1 MTKTFWLSYAPSGIM
16 FLIQALILKP
26 FQPVALSMMLSYW
39 EPGST
44 MTYEQAVYC
53 AAVVI
58 FMSLLIAFLN
68 HHGTYSTQQFGM
80 KVRIAACSLIYRKVL
95 RMSSGAL
102 AETTAGQVVN
112 LLSNDVN
119 RFDYAFIYTHFIW
132 LLPLQVI
139 IVCYLIYLKI
149 GYAAI
154 VGVIGIVL
162 QTIPV
167 QSYMSKIAARL
178 RMKTA
183 CRTDERYK
191 NVRVGETF

>member
-1 MTKTFWLSYAPSGIM
+1 M
-16 FLIQALILKP
+16 
-26 FQPVALSMMLSYW
+26 
-39 EPGST
+39 
-44 MTYEQAVYC
+44 
-53 AAVVI
+53 
-58 FMSLLIAFLN
+58 
-68 HHGTYSTQQFGM
+68 
-80 KVRIAACSLIYRKVL
+80 

-102 AETTAGQVVN
+102 AQTTAGQVVN

-139 IVCYLIYLKI
+139 IVCYLIYIKI

-167 QSYMSKIAARL
+167 QCEYTYSTKIIYL
-178 RMKTA
+178 REQMGQVP
-183 CRTDERYK
+183 YK
-191 NVRVGETF
+191 E

>member
-1 MTKTFWLSYAPSGIM
+1 
-16 FLIQALILKP
+16 
-26 FQPVALSMMLSYW
+26 MMLAYW
-39 EPGST
+39 EPGSD
-44 MTYEQAVYC
+44 MSYEQAVYC
-53 AAVVI
+53 ATAVI
-58 FMSLLIAFLN
+58 MMSLVIAFLN

-80 KVRIAACSLIYRKVL
+80 KVM

-102 AETTAGQVVN
+102 AQTTAGQVVN

-139 IVCYLIYLKI
+139 IVCYLIYIKI

-167 QSYMSKIAARL
+167 Q
-178 RMKTA
+178 
-183 CRTDERYK
+183 
-191 NVRVGETF
+191 